1 MSKVIIFIP
10 RFFRISPDGKCCVA
24 GSSVLAVFLAGLVLF
39 GSIPSALA
47 FQSSEVSEKGSVD
60 VVNEGAVGCPCSESG
75 SEVSHEGDANRSGE
89 GLDSSEAA
97 VKKSS
102 GSTDA
107 NRAKVLV
114 IGDSL
119 GLCGFGKALDSRLR
133 KASEIA
139 AVYSYMACGTVP
151 ISWLKSGPLS
161 NARTAC
167 GIWNILG
174 KAGERPLEV
183 QDTYGMQKGKRPDS
197 HPVPKL
203 ETLLEEHHPD
213 ILVIQN
219 GTNLLSLFSD
229 GKTLIPSKHE
239 AQLNGYLQP
248 MMRFLAGQ
256 KSSLKKVYWVCPP
269 VSGRVTAEIQ
279 DFLFKKIER
288 YSGGFLTAV
297 DSRTLITAPYR
308 GSMPDKEHFV
318 GKDMDLWA
326 EGIFKMI
333 SNDLSEGLLGAA
345 PLSREKIQAATVKQE
360 DSKQS
365 QSFEGRVK
373 VVVRAKLVSKS
384 QPLSVS
390 KLVPYQESMVS
401 HLYEVVQVVQ
411 GEYPDS
417 EVLVMHPAHIKLV
430 PQNLWKYQKGRTYT
444 LDLVEFE
451 GSPWESIKRSD
462 ETGRLEMNPFIRKED
477 ELRFPSLSR

>member
-1 MSKVIIFIP
+1 VTLLT
-10 RFFRISPDGKCCVA
+10 FFFSGWFLLFV
-24 GSSVLAVFLAGLVLF
+24 SVSARASQPSGLVDTK
-39 GSIPSALA
+39 
-47 FQSSEVSEKGSVD
+47 SSQEASDGQK
-60 VVNEGAVGCPCSESG
+60 GCPCSES
-75 SEVSHEGDANRSGE
+75 SPEEANAGDSSRGDE
-89 GLDSSEAA
+89 GLDSPAGGS
-97 VKKSS
+97 KKNASS
-102 GSTDA
+102 PDGR
-107 NRAKVLV
+107 RAKVLV

-119 GLCGFGKALDSRLR
+119 GLCGFGKALDGRLR

-151 ISWLKSGPLS
+151 ISWLKTGPLS

-174 KAGERPLEV
+174 KAGERPVEV
-183 QDTYGMQKGKRPDS
+183 QDTYGMQKGKRPES

-203 ETLLEEHHPD
+203 EMLLEEHHPD

-248 MMRFLAGQ
+248 MMRFLAEQ
-256 KSSLKKVYWVCPP
+256 KSSLRKVYWVCPP
-269 VSGRVTAEIQ
+269 VSGRVTTEIQ
-279 DFLFKKIER
+279 DFLFKRIER

-333 SNDLSEGLLGAA
+333 SKDLSEDLLGAA
-345 PLSREKIQAATVKQE
+345 PLSREKMQAAPPKPE
-360 DSKQS
+360 DTKVGQS
-365 QSFEGRVK
+365 LEGRKK
-373 VVVRAKLVSKS
+373 VQVRAKLVLKS
-384 QPLSVS
+384 PPLSVS

-401 HLYEVVQVVQ
+401 HLYEVVQVLQ
-411 GEYPDS
+411 GEYADR
-417 EVLVMHPAHIKLV
+417 EILVMHPAHIKLA
-430 PQNLWKYQKGRTYT
+430 PQNLWKYQKGRIYT
-444 LDLVEFE
+444 LDLVEFD

-462 ETGRLEMNPFIRKED
+462 EAGRLEMNPFIRKED
-477 ELRFPSLSR
+477 ETRFPSLSR

>member
-1 MSKVIIFIP
+1 ML
-10 RFFRISPDGKCCVA
+10 RFFRIPSFGKGSLARSP
-24 GSSVLAVFLAGLVLF
+24 VLAVLLF
-39 GSIPSALA
+39 GMAFYGSSPSVEG
-47 FQSSEVSEKGSVD
+47 FQPPDAVEKLSQNGA
-60 VVNEGAVGCPCSESG
+60 NEGPAGCPCSESVA
-75 SEVSHEGDANRSGE
+75 EVANENDSNRSGE

-97 VKKSS
+97 AKKNS
-102 GSTDA
+102 GAADA
-107 NRAKVLV
+107 HRAKVLV

-119 GLCGFGKALDSRLR
+119 GLCGFGKALDGRLR
-133 KASEIA
+133 KASEIS

-174 KAGERPLEV
+174 KAGERPVEV

-248 MMRFLAGQ
+248 MMRFLAEQ

-269 VSGRVTAEIQ
+269 VSGRVTTEIQ
-279 DFLFKKIER
+279 DFLFKRIER
-288 YSGGFLTAV
+288 YAGGFLTAV

-333 SNDLSEGLLGAA
+333 SKDLSEDLLGAA
-345 PLSREKIQAATVKQE
+345 PLSREKLQAASARQE
-360 DSKQS
+360 ESKQS
-365 QSFEGRVK
+365 QAFEGRAK
-373 VVVRAKLVSKS
+373 VVVRAKLVAKS

-401 HLYEVVQVVQ
+401 HLYQVVQVLQ
-411 GEYPDS
+411 GEYSDS
-417 EVLVMHPAHIKLV
+417 EVLVMHPAHIKLA

-462 ETGRLEMNPFIRKED
+462 ETGRLEMNPFIRRED
-477 ELRFPSLSR
+477 ELKFPSLSR

>member
-1 MSKVIIFIP
+1 MW
-10 RFFRISPDGKCCVA
+10 VA
-24 GSSVLAVFLAGLVLF
+24 ATFAQAPAGPGGSAT
-39 GSIPSALA
+39 PP
-47 FQSSEVSEKGSVD
+47 
-60 VVNEGAVGCPCSESG
+60 GARKEDAGCPCAALPEAEPQNDSEG
-75 SEVSHEGDANRSGE
+75 AAGD
-89 GLDSSEAA
+89 LDGGAA
-97 VKKSS
+97 KKKAAA
-102 GSTDA
+102 TDTK
-107 NRAKVLV
+107 RARVLV

-133 KASEIA
+133 KASEIS

-151 ISWLKSGPLS
+151 ISWLKTGPLS

-174 KAGERPLEV
+174 KVGERPQEV

-203 ETLLEEHHPD
+203 EVLLEEHHPD

-229 GKTLIPSKHE
+229 GKTLIPAKHE

-248 MMRFLAGQ
+248 MMRFLAEQ

-269 VSGRVTAEIQ
+269 VSGRVTTEIQ
-279 DFLFKKIER
+279 DFLFKRIDR
-288 YSGGFLTAV
+288 HSGGFFTAV

-326 EGIFKMI
+326 EGIFKLI
-333 SNDLSEGLLGAA
+333 AKDLAEDLLGAP
-345 PLSREKIQAATVKQE
+345 PLSREKMQASAGKPEEQ
-360 DSKQS
+360 KPA
-365 QSFEGRVK
+365 QSFEGRK
-373 VVVRAKLVSKS
+373 KIVVRCKLISKS

-401 HLYEVVQVVQ
+401 HLYEVLQVLE
-411 GEYPDS
+411 GEYSDT
-417 EVLVMHPAHIKLV
+417 EILVMHPAHIKLA
-430 PQNLWKYQKGRTYT
+430 PQNLWKYQKGRNYT
-444 LDLVEFE
+444 LELVDFD

-462 ETGRLEMNPFIRKED
+462 ETGRLEMNPFIRRED